1 MHLQA
6 FVPISWTWNRMQC
19 HTAAQKLKW
28 CLCTLVREWKDHLL
42 RHWDL
47 VIHVFWTHLSVQQGK
62 TLRVKPKTF
71 NSTCSFVSF
80 RGQRSGDQD
89 DDQWPQPTHAS
100 CFLNASCSFRLAF
113 WGNQVEFPHSSEIR
127 SHRTARVCQVHLLRR
142 PTKILQVTQLGE
154 NPASVKMLHAAP
166 QRGEAQGKI
175 DTSAETWRRS
185 IDWFPTSHWWRWR
198 HERSHHSEHV
208 LTICER
214 Y

>member
-1 MHLQA
+1 MDMKQNAVSHSSTEAEVMSLHA
-6 FVPISWTWNRMQC
+6 GEGMEGSL
-19 HTAAQKLKW
+19 AS
-28 CLCTLVREWKDHLL
+28 TLGSCDSCFLNP
-42 RHWDL
+42 
-47 VIHVFWTHLSVQQGK
+47 LSVQQGK

-127 SHRTARVCQVHLLRR
+127 SHRTARVCQVHL
-142 PTKILQVTQLGE
+142 GD
-154 NPASVKMLHAAP
+154 PASVKMLHAAP